1 MVTEEVQNLGESKKF
16 LDYTGLSYV
25 INNLKSL
32 FAFKTDIPEEYT
44 HPVFPPH
51 ASGLYK
57 ITVDEQGHVTNTKEV
72 TKNANQ
78 IQKDMKSN
86 QQLVVFYVFNVK
98 LFTSIV

>member
-1 MVTEEVQNLGESKKF
+1 MGESKNF

-72 TKNANQ
+72 TKSD
-78 IQKDMKSN
+78 ILELGIFSDESFELTEDGK
-86 QQLVVFYVFNVK
+86 LYFNY
-98 LFTSIV
+98 